1 MKTHFHS
8 PKTHFGVDFMDKL
21 ATVAATTTTTT
32 ANHNNKV
39 CFHVHVDESCAE
51 HTQQNTHTNTRT
63 HKWSNDFYRPTLSQC
78 QQGVKNELR
87 RDGGGPRGRL

>member
-21 ATVAATTTTTT
+21 ATVAATTTTT

-51 HTQQNTHTNTRT
+51 HTQQNTHTNGQMISTDQRFHNASKESKT
-63 HKWSNDFYRPTLSQC
+63 SC
-78 QQGVKNELR
+78 GVT
-87 RDGGGPRGRL
+87 GAGPGV